1 MVSAGDLATM
11 AREQWLVLAGLTVLA
26 LSWFG
31 LRRRSRKDRR
41 RPPVAVLVASLAA
54 GACTA
59 YSADTSWRFAEHR
72 LGMTE
77 TLERAAM
84 FAAAE
89 LALFACALMAR
100 QNLRE
105 RGTPGTPG
113 LLVWAVTLVQVIPA
127 YTESG
132 VLGGTVRAVVGPV
145 LAAVLWHMAMG
156 LELWH
161 AKPGALSSSL
171 PAIIARELRERL
183 LSRLGLATRDRTA
196 EQITRDRATV
206 RAVRLASRGNL
217 RSWGRRRLAAAVAR
231 SGAGTD
237 PVQRDVL
244 LRQLAARRS
253 AGSLST
259 IALLSPFEAEPESGP
274 GAEPVPARVVL
285 VPVPDRDRRQVP
297 AGAEPRPELQAV
309 PDPGP
314 GPEPQGTPEPARRT
328 RRKTSPNSKSTA
340 FDKHVRTALRWLDAD
355 PDLSGADIG
364 KKLGTSDRYGR
375 KVRTAALS
383 QAGERTDTAAVG
395 REPRSS
401 VSLDRSTV

>member
-1 MVSAGDLATM
+1 MSIEALAGWLQAGW
-11 AREQWLVLAGLTVLA
+11 AWGAAAAVLVLAACL
-26 LSWFG
+26 LS
-31 LRRRSRKDRR
+31 RRRRRPAPDRR
-41 RPPVAVLVASLAA
+41 RPPLAVIVAALAA
-54 GACTA
+54 AGCTA

-72 LGMTE
+72 LGMTDPV
-77 TLERAAM
+77 ERGAM

-132 VLGGTVRAVVGPV
+132 LLGGTVRAVVGPI

-171 PAIIARELRERL
+171 PAVIARELRERL
-183 LSRLGLATRDRTA
+183 LSRLGFATRDRSA

-206 RAVRLASRGNL
+206 RAVRLASRTGL
-217 RSWGRRRLAAAVAR
+217 RRWGKHRLAAAVAR
-231 SGAGTD
+231 SEAGVD
-237 PVQRDVL
+237 PAQRDVL
-244 LRQLAARRS
+244 LSLLAARRS
-253 AGSLST
+253 AESLST
-259 IALLSPFEAEPESGP
+259 IALPSPFEAEPGGGTST
-274 GAEPVPARVVL
+274 EPVPARVVL

-309 PDPGP
+309 PEPA
-314 GPEPQGTPEPARRT
+314 PEAEPKSVPDPARRNRRTT
-328 RRKTSPNSKSTA
+328 RKSAKDSA
-340 FDKHVRTALRWLDAD
+340 FDKHVRQARRWLAAE
-355 PDLSGADIG
+355 PALSGTDIG
-364 KKLGTSDRYGR
+364 KKLKTSDRYGR
-375 KVRTAALS
+375 KVRTAALT
-383 QAGERTDTAAVG
+383 QA
-395 REPRSS
+395 S
-401 VSLDRSTV
+401 

>member
-1 MVSAGDLATM
+1 MET
-11 AREQWLVLAGLTVLA
+11 ELVLATVRDRWLLVLPGAISLA
-26 LSWFG
+26 LLFML
-31 LRRRSRKDRR
+31 LRRRKDRVR
-41 RPPVAVLVASLAA
+41 KRPPLAVVVASFAA
-54 GACTA
+54 IGCTA

-72 LGMTE
+72 LDMTE
-77 TLERAAM
+77 GVERGVM

-171 PAIIARELRERL
+171 PAVIEREVRERL

-206 RAVRLASRGNL
+206 RAVRLASRTGL
-217 RSWGRRRLAAAVAR
+217 RAWGKHRLAAAVAR
-231 SGAGTD
+231 SGAGVD
-237 PVQRDVL
+237 AGQRDVL
-244 LRQLAARRS
+244 LQLLAARRS
-253 AGSLST
+253 AESLST
-259 IALLSPFEAEPESGP
+259 IVLPSPFEAEPEG
-274 GAEPVPARVVL
+274 GTAAEPVPARVVL
-285 VPVPDRDRRQVP
+285 VPVPDRDRRLVP

-309 PDPGP
+309 PEPA
-314 GPEPQGTPEPARRT
+314 PEAEPKSAPEPARRNRRTT
-328 RRKTSPNSKSTA
+328 RKSEKNSA
-340 FDKHVRTALRWLDAD
+340 FNKHVRSARRWLDAD
-355 PDLSGADIG
+355 PKLSGADIG
-364 KKLGTSDRYGR
+364 KKLKTSDRYGR
-375 KVRTAALS
+375 KVRTAALAEAS
-383 QAGERTDTAAVG
+383 
-395 REPRSS
+395 
-401 VSLDRSTV
+401 